1 METVNQEVM
10 ETTQETN
17 EEPSKEPRMFTQ
29 EELDLIVKERLGRER
44 SKYADYEDMKEK
56 AAKFDE
62 ISEAS
67 KTELQKATERA
78 DKLQAEL
85 DRLIKAEEV
94 RLIREDVAKETGVPV
109 NLLTAE
115 TEEDCEAQAKAIMS
129 FAKPDNG
136 YPSVKDGGEVA
147 KSPTGSTE
155 EQFAEWW
162 QNQN

>member
-1 METVNQEVM
+1 METVNQEVI

-85 DRLIKAEEV
+85 DRLTKAEEV
-94 RLIREDVAKETGVPV
+94 RGIREEVAKVTGVPV
-109 NLLTAE
+109 HLLTAE
-115 TEEDCEAQAKAIMS
+115 TKEDCEAQANAIMS
-129 FAKPDNG
+129 FAKPDG
-136 YPSVKDGGEVA
+136 KYPSVRDGGEVIRT
-147 KSPTGSTE
+147 SSGTTE
-155 EQFAEWW
+155 EQFEEWFNS
-162 QNQN
+162 QL